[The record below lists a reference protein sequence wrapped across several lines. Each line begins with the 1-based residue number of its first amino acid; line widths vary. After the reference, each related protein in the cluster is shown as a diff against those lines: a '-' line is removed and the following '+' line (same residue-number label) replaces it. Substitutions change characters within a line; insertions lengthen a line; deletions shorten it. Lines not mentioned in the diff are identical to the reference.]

1 MKIKARF
8 YTSYRT
14 HNFCSNCDNNYKTGW
29 ILKVECFGNYCPNCG
44 KRLRTKPKWNKGSI
58 EVKRY

>member
-29 ILKVECFGNYCPNCG
+29 ILKLECFGNYCPNCG
-44 KRLRTKPKWNKGSI
+44 QRLRMNPRFNKGSI
-58 EVKRY
+58 GVKRY

>member
-1 MKIKARF
+1 MKIREKF
-8 YTSYRT
+8 YTSYKT

-44 KRLRTKPKWNKGSI
+44 QRLRMKPRFNKGSI
-58 EVKRY
+58 GVKRY